1 MLADMS
7 TRQTGAS
14 IMNVATIGLDISKYA
29 FHVHAVDAEGR
40 LTCRQRLR
48 RGEIISFFSSLSP
61 CLVGMEACAS
71 AHHWAREIQR
81 LGHDVRLMPPAYVK
95 PYVRRGAKNDAID
108 AAAICEAVARPN
120 MRFVP
125 IKSVEN
131 QGFLML
137 HRARGL
143 LVRTMTSCAIRAH
156 FAEFGVVVGQGQQR
170 VDGLVQTLDDDGV
183 RLPTSARMALAALV
197 NQLKEVDRQIEAI
210 ERELAQ
216 IQRAHPI
223 ARLLASIPGVGP
235 ITATALAAT
244 VPDPTMFRSGREFA
258 AWLGLTPRQNST
270 GGKDRL
276 GRITKQGDSYL
287 RHLLVIGARNVV
299 RYPKARTRV
308 GGGWIEAL
316 LERRRPMVVAIAVAN
331 KLARIVWAMMTTGEY
346 YRPKSAG

>member
-1 MLADMS
+1 MTKPVGKPDA
-7 TRQTGAS
+7 G
-14 IMNVATIGLDISKYA
+14 KP
-29 FHVHAVDAEGR
+29 HVRFDE
-40 LTCRQRLR
+40 
-48 RGEIISFFSSLSP
+48 RGEETERATSASPRLSSTL
-61 CLVGMEACAS
+61 L
-71 AHHWAREIQR
+71 
-81 LGHDVRLMPPAYVK
+81 
-95 PYVRRGAKNDAID
+95 RRGAKNDAAD
-108 AAAICEAVARPN
+108 AAAICEAVTRPN

-143 LVRTMTSCAIRAH
+143 LVCQRTMTACAIRAH
-156 FAEFGVVVGQGQQR
+156 FVEFGIIVGQGRQR
-170 VDGLVQTLDDDGV
+170 VDGLVGLLDDKELT
-183 RLPTSARMALAALV
+183 LPAHARIALAVLV
-197 NQLKEVDRQIEAI
+197 NQMKELDRQVEAI

-216 IQRAHPI
+216 IQRVNPMAK
-223 ARLLASIPGVGP
+223 LLSSIPAIGP

-244 VPDPTMFRSGREFA
+244 VPDATMFRSGREFA
-258 AWLGLTPRQNST
+258 AWLGLTPKQHST

-299 RYPKARTRV
+299 RYPKARSRV

-331 KLARIVWAMMTTGEY
+331 KLARIVWAMMTTGEF
-346 YRPKSAG
+346 YRPKLAA

>member
-1 MLADMS
+1 ME
-7 TRQTGAS
+7 
-14 IMNVATIGLDISKYA
+14 VATIGLDISKHV
-29 FHVHAVDAEGR
+29 FHVHAVDSKGQM
-40 LTCRQRLR
+40 TSRQRLR
-48 RGEIISFFSSLSP
+48 RGEIVSFFSSIEP
-61 CLVGMEACAS
+61 CLVGIEACAT

-81 LGHDVRLMPPAYVK
+81 FGHEVRLIPPAYVK
-95 PYVRRGAKNDAID
+95 PYVRRGAKNDAAD
-108 AAAICEAVARPN
+108 AAAICEAVTRPN

-143 LVRTMTSCAIRAH
+143 LVRQRTMAACAIRAH
-156 FAEFGVVVGQGQQR
+156 FAEFGIIVGQGRQR
-170 VDGLVQTLDDDGV
+170 VDSLVDLLDDE
-183 RLPTSARMALAALV
+183 ALALPANARLALAVLV
-197 NQLKEVDRQIEAI
+197 NQLKELDQQVEAI
-210 ERELAQ
+210 ERELAL
-216 IQRAHPI
+216 IQRTNPMAK
-223 ARLLASIPGVGP
+223 LLSSIPGIGP

-258 AWLGLTPRQNST
+258 AWLGLTPKQNST

-299 RYPKARTRV
+299 RYPKARSRV

-316 LERRRPMVVAIAVAN
+316 LARRRPMVVAIAVAN
-331 KLARIVWAMMTTGEY
+331 KLARIIWAMMTTGEF
-346 YRPKSAG
+346 YRPKLAA